1 MQVLNMDFKNEPP
14 LLNSKE
20 KTYVYLWTYAQFQQ
34 EQAEWDCVN
43 KRLQNH
49 GFKPVF
55 FADPV
60 ENKNISDLVL
70 LDKRTAAEVRVMMKT
85 MLGDSDR
92 RQALIQELVQS
103 NNQLKD
109 EAQQLMGQAGL
120 HSRCTT
126 EMEGLLEGVRGQVQ
140 DLEDRCLAQAVQQR
154 DHAYRL
160 QQDKL
165 MAQRLAVALQ
175 LQLTNESTAL
185 GELQRKLCFAV
196 REEERR
202 VARQTDAFQR
212 IHASALAQQD
222 TPADQRVLDV
232 IDFYETQIAKVQD
245 DMSSRDLLGIGF
257 RTLNGGPEGSQGS
270 NWSAGVDV
278 TSSFKAEL
286 KSSQAQLEETKV
298 QREELK
304 AEVQRLKKELE
315 TRPPTS
321 GASTGNPSDAA
332 APPGQVSQEG
342 VLCGQYQRLLIELEA
357 ILTGA
362 RAPVALLRQRAG
374 LGQLEPQ
381 EFGWLR
387 PTLEAWANQLAM
399 LKELHVGLMRLSQRL
414 MPWLPAGDHDDR
426 RGGVAMETVWVEDLM
441 LLVDTLLVDKATEDE
456 NDLSSPTRHSLQ
468 CMVGHFQKLFDVGS
482 LRGVYPRMND
492 LYRRLAET
500 ANAMTHIR
508 DLLGLD
514 NKAPPSEVV
523 NQVATISS
531 SPMVQFHHL
540 LAEGDLTSIIVK
552 VKEHEEF
559 FPAFRSLATQLMLT
573 LDVDCLDGILP
584 ALTSLKLKSQ

>member
-1 MQVLNMDFKNEPP
+1 M
-14 LLNSKE
+14 E
-20 KTYVYLWTYAQFQQ
+20 KQ

-165 MAQRLAVALQ
+165 MAQVRTTQ
-175 LQLTNESTAL
+175 EQNSTAL

-232 IDFYETQIAKVQD
+232 IDFYETQIAK
-245 DMSSRDLLGIGF
+245 
-257 RTLNGGPEGSQGS
+257 
-270 NWSAGVDV
+270 
-278 TSSFKAEL
+278 
-286 KSSQAQLEETKV
+286 SSQAQLEETKV

-315 TRPPTS
+315 TRLFLLIHFVKLDNDDTFIPRPLG
-321 GASTGNPSDAA
+321 GAVGLHNISLQHLPFFSITKYKTITWIESVIRTLVLISTCQNSAIEIVYKDET
-332 APPGQVSQEG
+332 VSQYEPG
-342 VLCGQYQRLLIELEA
+342 PLQNYNHKIAVSKYFELQLLIELEA

-441 LLVDTLLVDKATEDE
+441 LLVDTLLVDK
-456 NDLSSPTRHSLQ
+456 DLSSPTRHSLQ